1 MRVVV
6 VGNGM
11 AGARVVERIRW
22 RDPGHRLR
30 ITVFGAE
37 PHPAYNRIL
46 LSAVLAGRARA
57 EDISLASPSESAVAG
72 VTVRSG
78 APIVLASPSESAVA
92 GVTVRSGVPIVAVD
106 RSRHEVVAAGGER
119 VPYDVLVLAT
129 GSRPVV
135 PPLPGLSTPDGL
147 LPGAAVFRTLDD
159 CQRLAAT
166 AESARRAVVL
176 GGGLLGLEAA
186 RGLAGRG
193 LAVEVLHAAG
203 HLMDRQLDRAA
214 GRVLRRTLA
223 GLGVRTRLRAR
234 ATAVTGGERVRGV
247 MLADGA
253 VVPADLL
260 VIACGVEPE
269 TSLAAAAGLR
279 VDRGIV
285 VDDTLRSVTD
295 DRVYAVGECAQHAGQ
310 VYGLVAPAWE
320 QADVVA
326 DRVTGAAPAAR
337 YAGSRLV
344 TRLKATGVEL
354 AAMGEAHL
362 DDSDDGEDGH
372 DTEVVQFLDPARGT
386 YKKLVLR
393 GDRLVGAILLGDAPT
408 VGTVTQLFDRGT
420 PVPADRL
427 ALLLDRPPGPGQR
440 GDSAAD
446 TDTVCHCNGV
456 TAGAI
461 TACWLAGARTL
472 GDVARAT
479 RATTGCGGCTDTV
492 AGILAGHDRSGPAPS
507 DPKEVQVPA

>member
-22 RDPGHRLR
+22 RDPGRRLH

-37 PHPAYNRIL
+37 RHPAYNRIL
-46 LSAVLAGRARA
+46 LSAVLAGRARV
-57 EDISLASPSESAVAG
+57 EDISLAHPSVFASAG
-72 VTVRSG
+72 VTVR
-78 APIVLASPSESAVA
+78 
-92 GVTVRSGVPIVAVD
+92 RGVPVVAVD
-106 RSRHEVVAAGGER
+106 RARREVVAAGGER
-119 VPYDVLVLAT
+119 VGYDVLVLAT

-135 PPLPGLSTPDGL
+135 PPLLGLSTPDGL

-159 CQRLAAT
+159 CQQLAA
-166 AESARRAVVL
+166 AAALARRAVVL

-203 HLMDRQLDRAA
+203 HLMNRQLDRAA
-214 GRVLRRTLA
+214 GRVLQGTLA
-223 GLGVRTRLRAR
+223 GLGVRTRLRAY
-234 ATAVTGGERVRGV
+234 ATGVTGGDRVRGV

-269 TSLAAAAGLR
+269 TSLAVGAGLR

-295 DRVYAVGECAQHAGQ
+295 DRVYAVGECAQHAGT

-362 DDSDDGEDGH
+362 DDDEGDDHG
-372 DTEVVQFLDPARGT
+372 TEVVQFLDPARGT
-386 YKKLVLR
+386 YKKLVVR

-427 ALLLDRPPGPGQR
+427 ALLLDRPPGPAQR
-440 GDSAAD
+440 GAGAAD
-446 TDTVCHCNGV
+446 TATVCHCNGV

-461 TACWLAGARTL
+461 RACWLAGARTV

-479 RATTGCGGCTDTV
+479 RASTGCGGCTDTV
-492 AGILAGHDRSGPAPS
+492 AGILAGQAHAPS
-507 DPKEVQVPA
+507 DRDPVQVPA